1 MQGHG
6 DSSHGIYCEYPRVP
20 MTASVYLEAKRG
32 NEQRRTP
39 IFDVEVVSRIP
50 QDYSLVIWDQRG
62 CFIDE
67 AGG

>member
-1 MQGHG
+1 
-6 DSSHGIYCEYPRVP
+6 

-67 AGG
+67 EGG